1 MLTSSTSFNR
11 LIASSAV
18 LMLSV
23 AALAGDV
30 PAPTNLASVAK
41 KDVLSP
47 ADEAAITA
55 FVELHATTLNTGD
68 ATAWPKAR
76 LKLLAD
82 VSGVSSRRA
91 TPLFREIYA
100 ETLIPRLKIML
111 AESST
116 PRRIAA
122 AQIAGGLGTDSAV
135 SLLSRLITPTQEPDE
150 AVRVWTA
157 ASIRPL
163 ISQTNVTPSRLN
175 RTIRNLGKA
184 AVSEPSWP
192 VLRQQLET
200 LVAATVNTRGD
211 EAGQDALMKIG
222 RELQAAVFAKAIERL
237 QGGDLEMLLVIEPH
251 MRRVQ
256 SQFLD
261 QNDEQML
268 RDQARDT
275 VPSLGKL
282 YDAVLTNWDAIRADE
297 RMSQLAGRTLEKSEV
312 MIVLMD
318 NHLSGKQ
325 QSSEPK
331 YEQSITKN
339 DKAAVEAGKSKWGAI
354 ANGRAYK

>member
-1 MLTSSTSFNR
+1 MLTSHISINH
-11 LIASSAV
+11 LIASSVA
-18 LMLSV
+18 LMVSV
-23 AALAGDV
+23 AAFSGDV
-30 PAPTNLASVAK
+30 PAPTSLAEVAK

-47 ADEAAITA
+47 ADEATIAA
-55 FVELHATTLNTGD
+55 FVELHATTLETGD
-68 ATAWPKAR
+68 ATTWPKAR

-82 VSGVSSRRA
+82 VSGVSGRRA

-100 ETLIPRLKIML
+100 EALMPRLKTIL
-111 AESST
+111 AESNT

-135 SLLSRLITPTQEPDE
+135 SLLSRSLTPAQEPNE

-163 ISQTNVTPSRLN
+163 IDQPNVTPSRLN
-175 RTIRNLGKA
+175 RTIRNLGQA
-184 AVSEPSWP
+184 AVLEQSWP

-222 RELQAAVFAKAIERL
+222 REQQAAVFAKAIERF
-237 QGGDLEMLLVIEPH
+237 QGGDLQMLLVIEPH
-251 MRRVQ
+251 MRHVQ

-261 QNDEQML
+261 QNDEQVL
-268 RDQARDT
+268 RVQARDT
-275 VPSLGKL
+275 VPALSNL
-282 YDAVLTNWDAIRADE
+282 YGAVLANWDAIRADE
-297 RMSQLAGRTLEKSEV
+297 TMSQLAGRALKKGEI

-318 NHLSGKQ
+318 NHLTGKS
-325 QSSEPK
+325 QSSSPK
-331 YEQSITKN
+331 YEQDIIKN
-339 DKAAVEAGKSKWGAI
+339 DKSPIEAGKAKWGTVAS
-354 ANGRAYK
+354 GRAYK